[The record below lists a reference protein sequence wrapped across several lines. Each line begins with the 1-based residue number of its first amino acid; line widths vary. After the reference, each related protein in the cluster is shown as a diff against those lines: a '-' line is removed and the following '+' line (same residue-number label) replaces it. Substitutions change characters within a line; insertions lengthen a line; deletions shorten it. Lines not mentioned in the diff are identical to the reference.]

1 MPGGA
6 PPYNGPKGPFG
17 EDFNTKIPA
26 FITDIFTFVKDVHFE
41 NPVPKPGH
49 FNVVFTFET
58 LVRPPQP
65 VKMAVIWSAAEVPNQ
80 LVAHGQVPGSGSLSN
95 IPLSTGNAVLQGAGF
110 NMEQASQPDNQP
122 ITLPFKGSGA
132 PSLGKDVQFFS
143 EISHTYIDTLFI
155 YRWKISAQ
163 ATLDGTVEHPGKVV
177 SIATGWSYGIQAI
190 DSGEADGYLIGYG
203 LNTGATPPTASV
215 GAPTSLFHPGD
226 DYLLGL

>member
-49 FNVVFTFET
+49 FNVIFTFET
-58 LVRPPQP
+58 YVRPAQP
-65 VKMAVIWSAAEVPNQ
+65 VKVAVIWSASEVPNQ
-80 LVAHGQVPGSGSLSN
+80 LVAHGKVPGSTALSN
-95 IPLSTGNAVLQGAGF
+95 IPLSNAGAVLQGAGF
-110 NMEQASQPDNQP
+110 NMEQASQPDSQP

-132 PSLGKDVQFFS
+132 PSLGGDVQFFS
-143 EISHTYIDTLFI
+143 EISHTFFDTTFI

-163 ATLDGTVEHPGKVV
+163 ATLDGTVQHPGQVV

-190 DSGEADGYLIGYG
+190 DSGEADGYLISFG
-203 LNTGATPPTASV
+203 LNTEAVPPTGSV
-215 GAPTSLFHPGD
+215 GDPTSLFHPGN
-226 DYLLGL
+226 DYLLSL